1 MNKHRD
7 RERGVSMEGAGIQEH
22 LETGYVSAPLLSVAE
37 AAKYLGVGRKIL
49 MQIIERGQITVVRS
63 GGSTLV
69 EKRSLDRFRE
79 QGTLT

>member
-7 RERGVSMEGAGIQEH
+7 RKRGVSVEGAGIEEH

-49 MQIIERGQITVVRS
+49 MQLIERGQITVVRS
-63 GGSTLV
+63 GGSALV
-69 EKRSLDRFRE
+69 EKGSLDRLHE
-79 QGTLT
+79 QGVLT

>member
-7 RERGVSMEGAGIQEH
+7 RKRGVSVEGAGIEEH

-49 MQIIERGQITVVRS
+49 MQLIERGQITVVRS
-63 GGSTLV
+63 GGSGLV
-69 EKRSLDRFRE
+69 EKGSLDRLHE
-79 QGTLT
+79 QGVLT

>member
-7 RERGVSMEGAGIQEH
+7 RKRGVSIEGAGIEEH
-22 LETGYVSAPLLSVAE
+22 LETGHVSAPLLSVAE

-49 MQIIERGQITVVRS
+49 MQLIEREQITVVRS

-69 EKRSLDRFRE
+69 EKGSLDRFRE
-79 QGTLT
+79 QGILT

>member
-7 RERGVSMEGAGIQEH
+7 RKRGVSVEGAGIEEH
-22 LETGYVSAPLLSVAE
+22 LENGYVSAPLLSVAE

-49 MQIIERGQITVVRS
+49 MQLIERGQITVLRS

-69 EKRSLDRFRE
+69 EKGSLDRLHE
-79 QGTLT
+79 QGVLT